1 MPSTWNT
8 HPNNFGQGSRKCKR
22 CQNHHGIIRKYG
34 LNLCRRC
41 FREEANTIGFFKV
54 RIFFLLFQI
63 HFFF

>member
-41 FREEANTIGFFKV
+41 FREEANTIGFFKY
-54 RIFFLLFQI
+54 R
-63 HFFF
+63 